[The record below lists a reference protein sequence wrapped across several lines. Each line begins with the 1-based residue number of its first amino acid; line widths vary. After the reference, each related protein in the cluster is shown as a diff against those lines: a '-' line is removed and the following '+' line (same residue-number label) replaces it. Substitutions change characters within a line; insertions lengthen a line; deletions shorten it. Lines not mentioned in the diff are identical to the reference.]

1 MKVLSYPVYPDLFSI
16 WFASFTSDPI
26 LTSQFGRA
34 VCVRFGFFSVTGA
47 IQCVNTKG
55 RVLFRSLLTIR
66 WWQYFCQLLL
76 VINLHFQLWI
86 SVVKFHLSF
95 ILLNDGLQVWSKS
108 SQS

>member
-1 MKVLSYPVYPDLFSI
+1 MKVLSYPVFPDLFSI

-34 VCVRFGFFSVTGA
+34 VCVRFGGFSVTGA
-47 IQCVNTKG
+47 ILHVNTKG

-66 WWQYFCQLLL
+66 WWQYFCQLPL
-76 VINLHFQLWI
+76 VNLHFQLWL
-86 SVVKFHLSF
+86 SVVKFHLCF